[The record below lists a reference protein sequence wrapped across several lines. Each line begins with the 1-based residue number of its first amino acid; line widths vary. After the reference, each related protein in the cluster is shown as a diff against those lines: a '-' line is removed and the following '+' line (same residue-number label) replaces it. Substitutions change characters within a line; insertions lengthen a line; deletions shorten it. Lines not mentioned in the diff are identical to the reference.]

1 VEIVGLPG
9 RNRQEVEQ
17 AVVAGGRLVFYE
29 SCISLVF
36 ATLRRP
42 SRVYFLRPG
51 ESGLR
56 QAVPFLLLTL
66 ALGWWGL
73 PWGVIYTPLVLFTN
87 LAGGCD
93 VTEQVLG
100 ELRATDR
107 DKTQSESGFGETP

>member
-1 VEIVGLPG
+1 VEIVGLEG
-9 RNRQEVEQ
+9 RTRQDVEA
-17 AVVAGGRLVFYE
+17 AVTAGGRLVFYE

-42 SRVYFLRPG
+42 SRIYLLRPG

-73 PWGVIYTPLVLFTN
+73 PWGVLYTPLVLFTN

-93 VTEQVLG
+93 ATEQVLT
-100 ELRATDR
+100 ELRSADR
-107 DKTQSESGFGETP
+107 PETQPETGFGETS